1 VWAGPGVQSTGGG
14 YRFVPSAVGPGV
26 YIINYTVATTGVCQS
41 TRSVRYVVAPPVVPT
56 MAALPPQCV
65 SMPSVALTATPAGG
79 TFSGPGVANGRFSPA
94 AAGAGTHTL
103 TYSVADSL
111 GCGQVIQRVSVVS
124 PTAIKA
130 GPDSTLC
137 ADERQSFQLQGY
149 SPAGGT
155 WSGTGV
161 TADGFFTPPNTNNR
175 GGVFPL
181 TYTVRQGPC
190 EAVATRLMVLAPTSS
205 QNVGLNLPVCAAT
218 PLYAGLAPFDCP
230 LTPVLLAPRATYSWD
245 FGDGSALSTEATPT
259 HRYATPGSY
268 RIRLTARYG
277 NCEVLTGF
285 APMEVGEVKVPNIIT
300 PNGDQLNDTFK
311 PIFSCLPA
319 SFEVYTRWGQR
330 VYQTDEY
337 HYDWDGRDL
346 PSGVYYY
353 LLRDTADRKA
363 KGWVEIRR

>member
-1 VWAGPGVQSTGGG
+1 
-14 YRFVPSAVGPGV
+14 
-26 YIINYTVATTGVCQS
+26 
-41 TRSVRYVVAPPVVPT
+41 
-56 MAALPPQCV
+56 
-65 SMPSVALTATPAGG
+65 
-79 TFSGPGVANGRFSPA
+79 
-94 AAGAGTHTL
+94 
-103 TYSVADSL
+103 
-111 GCGQVIQRVSVVS
+111 
-124 PTAIKA
+124 
-130 GPDSTLC
+130 
-137 ADERQSFQLQGY
+137 
-149 SPAGGT
+149 
-155 WSGTGV
+155 
-161 TADGFFTPPNTNNR
+161 
-175 GGVFPL
+175 
-181 TYTVRQGPC
+181 
-190 EAVATRLMVLAPTSS
+190 MVLAPTSS